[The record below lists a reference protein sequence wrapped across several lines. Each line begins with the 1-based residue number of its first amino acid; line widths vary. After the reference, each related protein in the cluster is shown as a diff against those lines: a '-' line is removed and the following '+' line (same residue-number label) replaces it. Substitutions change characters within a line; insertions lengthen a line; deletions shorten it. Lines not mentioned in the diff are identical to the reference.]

1 MSEVKTRRWR
11 HGNPEAWNAAL
22 LCEPAINALTTA
34 ARQFALAPPDPG

>member
-34 ARQFALAPPDPG
+34 ARQFALAPPEPG